1 MNRMLAKKLTDVCE
15 GRAEADLKFTN
26 CRIVDVYN
34 KCTFSACLSI
44 CDGYIASFSDEVKA
58 KKTIDARGRYLV
70 PGLIDAH
77 CHIESSHL
85 SPASFNDLVVPKGT
99 TTVIADPHE
108 ICNVA
113 GLEGMRYMLDAS
125 KDLDLSVFFMFPS
138 CVPATE
144 SEHAGAVLEA
154 KDIDTMMDEDRILGL
169 GEMMNYP
176 GIAAGLPFVFDKLE
190 CAYRTG
196 KFIDGHAPMVEGK
209 DLDAYAACRIISDHE
224 GSSEKE
230 LIERVRRGMYVALR
244 EGTACRNVLQLVGA
258 VNADNLS
265 RVMFCTDDCQ
275 SESIVSLGHINH
287 AVNLAIESGMKS
299 EAAISAATLNPAVC
313 YNLRD
318 RGAIAPGLRADFF
331 FTSSLE
337 NIEAEEVYI
346 LGSLAAKDGAI
357 IRKAEHYSSE
367 KVLAMMNVKDF
378 DTSRLTLRLKSDKA
392 RVIGIIPGGIVTDNL
407 ILDVKRS
414 SDGTFCYDENTDI
427 VKIASIERHKATG
440 NVGLGLIKG
449 YGIRHGAIATSIS
462 HDSHNIIAAGTNDT
476 DMGIAVNELIRTG
489 GGVTIVRDGKVLMTH
504 PLEIAGLMTDANASE
519 VCSTLAQMH
528 SIAWDELGVS
538 RDIDPF
544 MTLSFMA
551 LPVIP
556 KLKITDS
563 GLFDVVSFSFTDIN
577 PQS

>member
-1 MNRMLAKKLTDVCE
+1 MLAKKLTDVCE

-392 RVIGIIPGGIVTDNL
+392 RV
-407 ILDVKRS
+407 
-414 SDGTFCYDENTDI
+414 
-427 VKIASIERHKATG
+427 KATG